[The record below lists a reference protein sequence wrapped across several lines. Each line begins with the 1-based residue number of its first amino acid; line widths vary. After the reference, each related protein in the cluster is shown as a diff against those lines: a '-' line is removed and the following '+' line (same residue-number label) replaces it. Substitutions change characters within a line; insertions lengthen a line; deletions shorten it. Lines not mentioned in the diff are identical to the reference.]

1 MKYEVP
7 TLEIIVMESEDIV
20 TLSGIDTTPGGTQGE
35 KY

>member
-7 TLEIIVMESEDIV
+7 TAEITVMEIEDIV
-20 TLSGIDTTPGGTQGE
+20 TLSGQELTPGGTDGE

>member
-7 TLEIIVMESEDIV
+7 TVEIIVMEIEDIV
-20 TLSGIDTTPGGTQGE
+20 TLSGEELTPGGRQGE